1 MEACRGF
8 AARRAMPSELAL
20 ETKHMHLPPARLP
33 SLQGWVA
40 YSLLFLIFV
49 TITYEHSKTWNQPN
63 KGDQDLDLTL
73 GLKIRNFE
81 ALSDGYH
88 HPLLPA
94 LVAPFAEKQLRY
106 FAKAKLV
113 NIAIGAVAF
122 WVIAWVGLCLVGP
135 LPTFLTLVAISPG
148 LSNKSAE
155 FTAEPLL
162 LLLTVLTFYGLIRG
176 FEQPRCWI
184 MAGIAAGLAYLTKG
198 SGLLLPIA
206 YALTIFRVA
215 PKLVLTPRFWLFPL
229 AFVAVAA
236 PLLVYNWQVFGSP
249 IFNYNT
255 AHVIW
260 LDYTE
265 EQMIMFDQRPPT
277 LFSYLATH
285 SLGDILRRLFKG
297 LVIVRGVE
305 WVWPFLLIFVLI
317 PKRRLAYFQMSSAKQ
332 PMVTVA
338 TTMVLTF
345 YLPFSWS
352 AVVQRGI
359 RYLLPIFPIMFLL
372 LADVLVFYGGLV
384 ARRWWSLRMQKRLT
398 SLAMFGLL
406 AVLGGVWLVQVASH
420 DFQPP
425 LAIDFADQTTAEV
438 YRLLDTPLFAG
449 KQVLFGPS
457 HQLTGTW
464 LFRHPVA
471 FRIIPP
477 GLPAA
482 EFVAW
487 LERTGIDYILANA
500 EMVKRRQYSV
510 GDYLAYSPSEGVQI
524 RRLEPEWEVIYRA
537 PAPSKFVLIR
547 VR

>member
-8 AARRAMPSELAL
+8 ATRRTMPSELAL
-20 ETKHMHLPPARLP
+20 ETTHMHVPPARLP
-33 SLQGWVA
+33 SWQGWVA

-49 TITYEHSKTWNQPN
+49 TITYEHSKAWNQPN

-94 LVAPFAEKQLRY
+94 LVAPFAEKHLRY
-106 FAKAKLV
+106 FATAKLI
-113 NIAIGAVAF
+113 NIAIGATAF
-122 WVIAWVGLCLVGP
+122 WVIAWVGRRLVGP
-135 LPTFLTLVAISPG
+135 IPTFLTLVAISPG

-176 FEQPRCWI
+176 FAQPRYWI

-198 SGLLLPIA
+198 SGLLLPLA
-206 YALTIFRVA
+206 YALTVFRFA
-215 PKLVLTPRFWLFPL
+215 PKLTLTARFWLFPL
-229 AFVAVAA
+229 AFVVVAA

-265 EQMIMFDQRPPT
+265 EQMIMFDQGPPT
-277 LFSYLATH
+277 MFSYLATH

-297 LVIVRGVE
+297 FVIVRGVE
-305 WVWPFLLIFVLI
+305 WVWPFLVIFVLI
-317 PKRRLAYFQMSSAKQ
+317 PKRWLAYFQMPSAKQ
-332 PMVTVA
+332 PMVTAA
-338 TTMVLTF
+338 TTLVLTF

-384 ARRWWSLRMQKRLT
+384 ARRWWSPKLQKRLG

-420 DFQPP
+420 DFQAP
-425 LAIDFADQTTAEV
+425 LAIDFEDQATAEV
-438 YRLLDTPLFAG
+438 YRLLDTPHFAG

-464 LFRHPVA
+464 LFRNPVA
-471 FRIIPP
+471 FPLIPP